1 MADDVVRDLLLRSGI
16 SFVATVQQL
25 GAATMAD
32 LPVDDHTAVVVV
44 DQVLQAPPAF
54 AGLAGSHVTVQLTRG
69 ELPEIGAQYAFFANA
84 LAFGDSLAVA
94 EVGRVSEAGIA
105 PHLAVT
111 NSATGE
117 LPIADLQAGIEFDR
131 LSTHAASAAAVVIA
145 TVTKLEKAGPSVRSE
160 HDPDWW
166 IATLEVHHTER
177 GNVPDV
183 VTVAYANSLDV
194 RWRRSP
200 KPRAGQSGLWLLHNS
215 IDVVR
220 QYAEYYLPDAEDYQ
234 PVQSLDAM
242 RSTGGAS

>member
-16 SFVATVQQL
+16 SFVGTVQQL

-54 AGLAGSHVTVQLTRG
+54 AGLAGSHVTVQLAAG
-69 ELPEIGAQYAFFANA
+69 DLPDVGNQYAFFANA
-84 LAFGDSLAVA
+84 LAFGDSLAVT
-94 EVGRVSEAGIA
+94 EVGRVSESGIA
-105 PHLAVT
+105 PHLAVS
-111 NSATGE
+111 NAPDGE
-117 LPIADLQAGIEFDR
+117 QPIASLQAGIDADR
-131 LSTHAASAAAVVIA
+131 LSAHADAAAAVVVA
-145 TVTKLEKAGPSVRSE
+145 GVTKLEKVGPSIRSE

-166 IATLEVHHTER
+166 VATLQVHHIER
-177 GNVPDV
+177 GTVPDV
-183 VTVAYANSLDV
+183 LTVAYANSLDV

-215 IDVVR
+215 IEPVS
-220 QYAEYYLPDAEDYQ
+220 QYAPYYLPDPEDYQ

-242 RSTGGAS
+242 RAAGGAS